1 MARRKAVAK
10 KARKKAV
17 KKKAR
22 KEPFGR
28 PLKYTVSQAQRLIDE
43 YFQTCDDTKTPYTIT
58 NLALALDTSR
68 RSLCNWAER
77 GDELSVVIK
86 RAKQK
91 VEAAVELLLLEA
103 RNPAGAIFWLKNFG
117 WTDRQEIVGAG
128 GSPLIPAQSALL
140 ADIFTLEEL
149 KDIDERIRAKQ
160 NPDS

>member
-1 MARRKAVAK
+1 MAK
-10 KARKKAV
+10 KATKRKA
-17 KKKAR
+17 KKLSKKVR

-28 PLKYTVSQAQRLIDE
+28 PLKYTAFQAHKLIDE
-43 YFQTCDDTKTPYTIT
+43 YFQTCDDTKTPYSIT
-58 NLALALDTSR
+58 SLALALDTSR

-77 GDELSVVIK
+77 GDELSVVVK

-128 GSPLIPAQSALL
+128 GAPLIPSQSALL

-160 NPDS
+160 DPES